1 MKLVKLNKDVWINP
15 DQVSCITPI
24 TRPATAE
31 NSEKSIIGCTIWY
44 SSAMKD
50 SVFNTKVYFGEDV
63 PSIEAVVEKLQ
74 A

>member
-15 DQVSCITPI
+15 DQISCITPI
-24 TRPATAE
+24 TRN
-31 NSEKSIIGCTIWY
+31 NSEGAEKTTIGCTIWY

-50 SVFNTKVYFGEDV
+50 SVFNTKVYFGEDI
-63 PSIEAVVEKLQ
+63 PSIEDVISKLQ